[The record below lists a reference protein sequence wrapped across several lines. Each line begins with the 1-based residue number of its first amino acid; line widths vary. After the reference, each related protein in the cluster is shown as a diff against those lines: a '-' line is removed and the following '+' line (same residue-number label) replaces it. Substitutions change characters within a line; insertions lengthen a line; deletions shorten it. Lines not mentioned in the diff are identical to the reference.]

1 MTSTDASLTPDA
13 SMRLHFLLA
22 VDDSPA
28 SLNAARWLAAFAAG
42 QTRWQCTALA
52 VQAPLRSG
60 EVSAIAPA
68 SVTLAARE
76 RDAQVLLEQVKQIF
90 QEHGSICH
98 TLSCMGE
105 AAPALLQQAS
115 ALQAQAIV
123 MGRRNQGALRAA
135 LLGSVSQ
142 EVVRQASM
150 PVIVV
155 GEGVPAPVVDAQ
167 TLRLLLALDASPA
180 AQRAADFAA
189 HLIQS
194 ESAQANLL
202 HAAHVSPS
210 VTLVEA
216 LLQPKAQ
223 LLEHWA
229 GAPATQSL
237 AAARALLVQRGVQ
250 LREHALSSDVPGQ
263 AIAALAAELQS
274 DLLVMGTR
282 GLGPVSTALLGSVTQ
297 SVLRASKVAV
307 ALVR

>member
-1 MTSTDASLTPDA
+1 MNASADTLFSHPTA
-13 SMRLHFLLA
+13 ELNFLLA

-28 SLNAARWLAAFAAG
+28 SWSAARWLAAFTAG
-42 QTRWQCTALA
+42 QPRWSCTALA

-76 RDAQVLLEQVKQIF
+76 QEAQALLRKLESLF
-90 QEHGSICH
+90 QELGSACR
-98 TLSCMGE
+98 TLSCMDE
-105 AAPALLQQAS
+105 TAPALLHHAS
-115 ALQAQAIV
+115 AMQATAIV
-123 MGRRNQGALRAA
+123 MGRRTQGAFRAA

-155 GEGVPAPVVDAQ
+155 GEDVSPPVVDAQ
-167 TLRLLLALDASPA
+167 TLRVLLALDASPA
-180 AQRAADFAA
+180 AQRAAEFAA

-194 ESAQANLL
+194 ESAQAKLL

-216 LLQPKAQ
+216 LLQSKEQ

-229 GAPATQSL
+229 GRPAAQSL
-237 AAARALLVQRGVQ
+237 AAARAVLSQRGVHLQ
-250 LREHALSSDVPGQ
+250 EHALSSDEPGE
-263 AIAALAAELQS
+263 AIAALAADLRS

-282 GLGPVSTALLGSVTQ
+282 GLGPVSAALLGSVTQ
-297 SVLRASKVAV
+297 SVLKASKVAV
-307 ALVR
+307 ALVK